1 MYRESTT
8 NMGALKRITD
18 EYFGKLL
25 RKEDWLVL
33 LPRKEEDID
42 IIDDYDLLNKC
53 LSEDMSGYLRR
64 ILQEVVSL
72 DFTFGGYTSL
82 ADVLNSLNV
91 KVHICE
97 GIKEYNSSDKYEF
110 VEKAKKHW
118 EQEFFDRP
126 DLLNSMLERITK
138 ENAWINSARIR
149 GRYLPEENVIE
160 LYPEEMMEEAGMRRG
175 RIDYLIL
182 TTLVHET
189 MHAYFDRPDNSK
201 FPYAY
206 FVEEPMA
213 EFGMLLFFKETAQ
226 EACNYQSLRQWAYD
240 DVKEK
245 SSCYRYG
252 VSLIDQYCD
261 WNKSLRRYL
270 EAYKYGIS
278 EFGMLDIDI
287 DEKHV
292 ALPYP
297 ICEKDMTEYHKS
309 YDSKYLSMVTI
320 NKVENEIK
328 GMGLD
333 VNGGKIMDSLYHQIN
348 HRYVEKKTEPTDEEL
363 TNIMIWLGINF
374 KDDFH
379 MVVCNFIYQFK
390 YLFEN
395 YGFWDF
401 HKFGLT
407 FWAAFPE
414 KDCESLYN
422 HEGLIKVLSDKN
434 HGHSDFYIKEGET
447 IESVVKT
454 IASEYFPWRIK
465 GNKVVPITEI
475 E

>member
-1 MYRESTT
+1 M
-8 NMGALKRITD
+8 TD

-25 RKEDWLVL
+25 RREDWLSFMQEE
-33 LPRKEEDID
+33 KEDID
-42 IIDDYDLLNKC
+42 IIDDDDLLNKC
-53 LSEDMSGYLRR
+53 LSEAMSGYLRE
-64 ILQEVVSL
+64 IIQDVVSL
-72 DFTFGGYTSL
+72 DFSFGGYTSL
-82 ADVLNSLNV
+82 ADMLNSLGV

-97 GIKEYNSSDKYEF
+97 GIKEYNSSDKCEF

-118 EQEFFDRP
+118 KQEFSDNP
-126 DLLNSMLERITK
+126 ELLNSMLERITK
-138 ENAWINSARIR
+138 ESVWMNSARIR
-149 GRYLPEENVIE
+149 GRYLPEDNIIE

-189 MHAYFDRPDNSK
+189 MHAYFDRPDHSM

-213 EFGMLLFFKETAQ
+213 EFGMLLFFKETSQ
-226 EACNYQSLRQWAYD
+226 EACDYQSLRQWAYD
-240 DVKEK
+240 DVKGK

-252 VSLIDQYCD
+252 VSLFDQYCD
-261 WNKSLRRYL
+261 WNKSLRSYL

-297 ICEKDMTEYHKS
+297 ICEKDITEYHKS
-309 YDSKYLSMVTI
+309 YDSKHPSMVTI

-328 GMGLD
+328 GLGFD
-333 VNGGKIMDSLYHQIN
+333 INRGKIMDSLWEQIE
-348 HRYVEKKTEPTDEEL
+348 HRYKEKEPTDEEL

-374 KDDFH
+374 KDDFN
-379 MVVCNFIYQFK
+379 MVVCYFIYQLKYFFK
-390 YLFEN
+390 K

-434 HGHSDFYIKEGET
+434 HGHSEFYLKEGET
-447 IESVVKT
+447 IESAVKA

-465 GNKVVPITEI
+465 EDKIVPITEK